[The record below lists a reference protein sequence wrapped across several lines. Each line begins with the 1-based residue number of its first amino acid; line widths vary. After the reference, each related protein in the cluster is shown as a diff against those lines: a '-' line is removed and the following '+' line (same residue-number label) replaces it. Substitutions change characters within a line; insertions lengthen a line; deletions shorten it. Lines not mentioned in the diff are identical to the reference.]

1 VTTLVSA
8 FDPTL
13 SQLERLQRMRVRLF
27 VLQSCQICNT
37 LNS

>member
-1 VTTLVSA
+1 VRA

-13 SQLERLQRMRVRLF
+13 SQLERLQPMRVRQF